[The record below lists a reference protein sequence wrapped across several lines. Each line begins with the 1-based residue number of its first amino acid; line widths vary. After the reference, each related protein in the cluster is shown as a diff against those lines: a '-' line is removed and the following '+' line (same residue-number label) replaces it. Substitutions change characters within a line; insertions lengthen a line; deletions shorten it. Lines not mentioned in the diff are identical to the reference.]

1 MLGAALRWSAARYN
15 QVLGRSVKPSQAA
28 SGASAGALARSAG
41 ARQHAAVVLC
51 FCPDLLMTS

>member
-41 ARQHAAVVLC
+41 ARRHAAVVLC
-51 FCPDLLMTS
+51 FCPEA